1 LRAETHEGVHA
12 ALAHT
17 PRPRRGMWPSPEG
30 RGTVLCRVRGDV
42 DVEVEVEAI
51 MKWCGVLMCA
61 CWVNVWEEIKEIVRI
76 KE

>member
-1 LRAETHEGVHA
+1 
-12 ALAHT
+12 
-17 PRPRRGMWPSPEG
+17 MWPSPEG